1 MDHRIHSHAER
12 DLVTKL
18 EDSNVECPLYYSFY
32 FRVPWSKYFI
42 VRPSPPYSQNKEID
56 SDTTSV
62 ESQNERS
69 AGTYLEAE
77 EGKFL

>member
-1 MDHRIHSHAER
+1 MWSVLYTIPSISECREVNILQS
-12 DLVTKL
+12 DLHLHTL
-18 EDSNVECPLYYSFY
+18 GT
-32 FRVPWSKYFI
+32 R
-42 VRPSPPYSQNKEID
+42 KEID